1 MNKILSYLS
10 LSLTLIFG
18 LVSKLMIWGVF
29 HGPCKKGV
37 QIQIL
42 GEGGLILGEE
52 NGRKEAACKEWSDK
66 ELCVDEE
73 EARRNSG
80 RVMPKSCVLMRHQ
93 LC

>member
-1 MNKILSYLS
+1 M
-10 LSLTLIFG
+10 
-18 LVSKLMIWGVF
+18 
-29 HGPCKKGV
+29 
-37 QIQIL
+37 
-42 GEGGLILGEE
+42 GEE